1 MRRPVGSQ
9 ISATESKT
17 RLGFMLDRVT
27 VQHWLTDLVLRTLI
41 WLTKRLPYKSR
52 VRVMGQIVSGGIARV
67 AGYRKRA
74 ERNLALVF
82 PQMPKPELRKLAKAA
97 CDNAG
102 RTVIENYSLN
112 DLAKVVRKGKI
123 VGDGMTA
130 LRAALDVGRPV
141 IFATGHFGNYEA
153 LRILL
158 KDQGIIIGA
167 LYRPMKNPFFNAHY
181 VEAMQS
187 VSGPMFA
194 QGRSGTR
201 GFVKHLRAGGP
212 LVLLYDIYSGSSPEI
227 PFMGQPTRTAQSIG
241 ELALKFDAL
250 VLPYFC
256 IRNADGIT
264 FQTELEAP
272 VEGDSPEAIMIE
284 LNRRLEQKV
293 YAHPEQWFWIHRRWK
308 NILGVSAN

>member
-1 MRRPVGSQ
+1 MPRPVESQ
-9 ISATESKT
+9 TSASKSEP
-17 RLGFMLDRVT
+17 RFNRVT
-27 VQHWLTDLVLRTLI
+27 VQHWLTNLVLRTLI
-41 WLTKRLPYKSR
+41 WLTKRLPYKMR
-52 VRVMGQIVSGGIARV
+52 VRLMGQIVSGGIARL

-82 PQMPKPELRKLAKAA
+82 PQMANSEIRKLAKAA

-112 DLAKVVRKGKI
+112 DLAKVVRQGEI
-123 VGDGMTA
+123 TGSGMTA
-130 LRAALDVGRPV
+130 LRSALEVGRPV

-158 KDQGIIIGA
+158 KDEGITIGA

-227 PFMGQPTRTAQSIG
+227 PFMGQTSRTAQSIG
-241 ELALKFDAL
+241 EFALKFDAL

-256 IRNADGIT
+256 IRNTDGIT

-284 LNRRLEQKV
+284 LNRRLERKV

-308 NILGVSAN
+308 NILGVPAD

>member
-1 MRRPVGSQ
+1 MRHTTGSQ
-9 ISATESKT
+9 TSASKSKV
-17 RLGFMLDRVT
+17 LLALAK
-27 VQHWLTDLVLRTLI
+27 VQHWLSDLVLRTLI
-41 WLTKRLPYKSR
+41 WLAKRLPYKMR
-52 VRVMGQIVSGGIARV
+52 VRLMGEIVAGGIARL

-82 PQMPKPELRKLAKAA
+82 PQMPAPEIRKLARAA
-97 CDNAG
+97 CNNAG
-102 RTVIENYSLN
+102 RTVIENYSLKG
-112 DLAKVVRKGKI
+112 LTKVVRQGKI
-123 VGDGMTA
+123 TGDGMA
-130 LRAALDVGRPV
+130 PLRSALDVGRPV

-158 KDQGIIIGA
+158 KDQGIIVGA
-167 LYRPMKNPFFNAHY
+167 LYRPMQNPFFNAHY

-194 QGRSGTR
+194 KGRSGTR
-201 GFVKHLRAGGP
+201 GFVKHLRMGGP

-264 FQTELEAP
+264 FRTELEAP
-272 VEGDSPEAIMIE
+272 VEGESPTEIMIE
-284 LNRRLEQKV
+284 LNRRLERKV

-308 NILGVSAN
+308 NILGIAAN

>member
-1 MRRPVGSQ
+1 MPRPVRSQ
-9 ISATESKT
+9 TFATKT
-17 RLGFMLDRVT
+17 GTRFNRVT
-27 VQHWLTDLVLRTLI
+27 VQHWLTDLVFRTLI
-41 WLTKRLPYKSR
+41 WLTKRLPYKMR
-52 VRVMGQIVSGGIARV
+52 VQLMGQIVSGGIARV

-82 PQMPKPELRKLAKAA
+82 PQMPKPEIRKLAKAA
-97 CDNAG
+97 CGNAG
-102 RTVIENYSLN
+102 RTIIENYSLN
-112 DLAKVVRKGKI
+112 DLAQVVRQGDI
-123 VGDGMTA
+123 TGDGMTA

-158 KDQGIIIGA
+158 KDQGIKIGA

-194 QGRSGTR
+194 QGRNGTR

-212 LVLLYDIYSGSSPEI
+212 LVLLYDIYSTSSPEI
-227 PFMGQPTRTAQSIG
+227 PFMGQPTRTPQSIG

-284 LNRRLEQKV
+284 LNRRLERKV

-308 NILGVSAN
+308 NILGVPAN

>member
-1 MRRPVGSQ
+1 MRRHAESQ
-9 ISATESKT
+9 TTTSKCEV
-17 RLGFMLDRVT
+17 RFDKLT
-27 VQHWLTDLVLRTLI
+27 VQHWLTNLVLRTLI
-41 WLTKRLPYKSR
+41 LLTKRLPYKMR
-52 VRVMGQIVSGGIARV
+52 VRLMGRIVSGGIARL

-82 PQMPKPELRKLAKAA
+82 PQMPKPEIRKLAKAA

-112 DLAKVVRKGKI
+112 DLAKVVRQGEI
-123 VGDGMTA
+123 TGDGMTS
-130 LRAALDVGRPV
+130 LRSALDVGRPV

-167 LYRPMKNPFFNAHY
+167 LYRPMRNLFFNAHY

-194 QGRSGTR
+194 QGRGGTR
-201 GFVKHLRAGGP
+201 GSVKHLRAGGL
-212 LVLLYDIYSGSSPEI
+212 LVLLYDVYSGNSPEI
-227 PFMGQPTRTAQSIG
+227 PFMGQSTRTAQGIG

-256 IRNADGIT
+256 IRNTDGIT

-272 VEGDSPEAIMIE
+272 VEGDNPEEIMIE
-284 LNRRLEQKV
+284 LNKRLERKV

-308 NILGVSAN
+308 NILGAPSD